1 MPCDVLQERRH
12 GEDGAGREPT
22 AHVVARDV
30 VEHGVVRDL
39 EDVVLKLFQT
49 VNAHYLGMGL
59 GVAEDEIAEAHVI
72 LQQAAQVK
80 THLLRVF
87 IDKAEAL
94 GLSTLTVMGLRA
106 LDDERHILV
115 LGPYG
120 TQQFETRLGIF
131 HAPYGE
137 AHVADHA

>member
-1 MPCDVLQERRH
+1 
-12 GEDGAGREPT
+12 
-22 AHVVARDV
+22 
-30 VEHGVVRDL
+30 
-39 EDVVLKLFQT
+39 
-49 VNAHYLGMGL
+49 MGL